1 MLPKQTG
8 IIKVN
13 INFHGVP
20 FVISLTITVFSFCLS
35 ISNVLSIVVSI
46 QSKLE
51 NLTDFLAVASR
62 QMNL

>member
-1 MLPKQTG
+1 MVPMKHPVHG
-8 IIKVN
+8 YYEIIV
-13 INFHGVP
+13 
-20 FVISLTITVFSFCLS
+20 T
-35 ISNVLSIVVSI
+35 I

>member
-1 MLPKQTG
+1 MTDY
-8 IIKVN
+8 I
-13 INFHGVP
+13 
-20 FVISLTITVFSFCLS
+20 TITVT
-35 ISNVLSIVVSI
+35 I